1 MVGNRSVVRLVNDA
15 APLLAFFAGP
25 GPAPEVPG
33 PQG

>member
-1 MVGNRSVVRLVNDA
+1 VNDA
-15 APLLAFFAGP
+15 APLLAFFAGT